1 MTKLADRIIDEFLIW
16 DIAICSVLIALDF
29 WLGPKRRKQGLR
41 AAGRGF
47 FRLRKLSYTEVYA
60 EHASSLLVWL
70 ERKIGKPFEKRYFFN
85 IFLLTGIP
93 SFLVITATSWR
104 LRTYDQEFIA
114 EFVIKYNYG
123 ILDNILTIVIV
134 TSFIYLTCILSYAIT
149 FYLLEQMQHISYS
162 KENRKSN
169 LNTRSNEL
177 VGKILKHPTMALA
190 TIVTLDIVLS
200 YVLTT
205 GFLTIMW
212 YVSSCPVNGCTWI
225 DPNERI
231 VNGFIHLLTG
241 EDVGPKIQPETFI
254 WLLLSALPTLLHLL
268 VSMLFLFGKVF
279 SNFLKSF
286 VAVLLLRMSQGKN
299 GVLKQLAIILGATA
313 KLVQELSKGIV

>member
-1 MTKLADRIIDEFLIW
+1 
-16 DIAICSVLIALDF
+16 
-29 WLGPKRRKQGLR
+29 
-41 AAGRGF
+41 
-47 FRLRKLSYTEVYA
+47 
-60 EHASSLLVWL
+60 
-70 ERKIGKPFEKRYFFN
+70 
-85 IFLLTGIP
+85 
-93 SFLVITATSWR
+93 
-104 LRTYDQEFIA
+104 EFIA
-114 EFVIKYNYG
+114 EFVVKYNYG
-123 ILDNILTIVIV
+123 TLDNILTIVIV
-134 TSFIYLTCILSYAIT
+134 VSFIYLTCIVSYAIT
-149 FYLLEQMQHISYS
+149 FYLLEQMQHILYS
-162 KENRKSN
+162 KENRKTN

-231 VNGFIHLLTG
+231 VNGFIHLFTG

-268 VSMLFLFGKVF
+268 VSMLFLCGKVF